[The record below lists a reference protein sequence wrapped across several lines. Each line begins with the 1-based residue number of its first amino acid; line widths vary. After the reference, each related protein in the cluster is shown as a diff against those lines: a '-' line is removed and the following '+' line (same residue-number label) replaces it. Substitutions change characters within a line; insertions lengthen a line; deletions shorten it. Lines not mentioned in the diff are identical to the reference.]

1 MYAAGGEEITLAARR
16 EAQLDEALED
26 EVRARA
32 EAPHLHRMLEAG
44 VPKPAAARA
53 LELARAAVE
62 ACGPA
67 AGKTYVAGL
76 KSQIS
81 ELAKQLVSTRD
92 ALDKANK
99 ACAEWRRAAM
109 GAGGKA

>member
-1 MYAAGGEEITLAARR
+1 MYAAGGEEIARAARR
-16 EAQLDEALED
+16 EAQLDDALKD
-26 EVRARA
+26 ELRARA
-32 EAPHLHRMLEAG
+32 DAPHLSRMLEAG
-44 VPKPAAARA
+44 VPKPAAVRA
-53 LELARAAVE
+53 VELARAAMA

-76 KSQIS
+76 KCQIS

-99 ACAEWRRAAM
+99 ACAEWRRVAM
-109 GAGGKA
+109 AGGEA